1 MTYAIG
7 KTMLKK
13 ERPHNCEGVPA
24 IICYLEITYMT
35 T

>member
-13 ERPHNCEGVPA
+13 KRPHDREGVPA
-24 IICYLEITYMT
+24 IIRYLEIIYRT